1 MKCMTAKQYL
11 RQIRAQNRR
20 IDSLIAEKDRLKQI
34 AEGVSGM
41 SYDSIK
47 VQSARVTPGSRQ
59 TDAVCKLIDL
69 ENRITYE
76 IDRYVDMREDAVRTI
91 DMLPQ
96 GAERELLRYR
106 YLCGLTWE
114 KIAERMNYEVRQIY
128 RLHGRALQHI
138 EAYIP
143 KCQ

>member
-1 MKCMTAKQYL
+1 MTAKQYL

-20 IDSLIAEKDRLKQI
+20 IDSLIAEKDRLKQM

-138 EAYIP
+138 EDYIP

>member
-1 MKCMTAKQYL
+1 MTAKQYL
-11 RQIRAQNRR
+11 RQIRTQNRH
-20 IDSLIAEKDRLKQI
+20 IDSLIAEKDRLKQM

-41 SYDSIK
+41 SYDDVK
-47 VQSARVTPGSRQ
+47 VQFARVTPGNRQ

-69 ENRITYE
+69 EKRITAE
-76 IDRYVDMREDAVRTI
+76 IDRYVDMREEAERCI
-91 DMLPQ
+91 DRLSQ
-96 GAERELLRYR
+96 ETERELLRYR

-128 RLHGRALQHI
+128 RLHGRALQRI
-138 EAYIP
+138 EDYIP

>member
-1 MKCMTAKQYL
+1 MTAKQYL

-20 IDSLIAEKDRLKQI
+20 IDSLIAEKDRLKQM

-41 SYDSIK
+41 SYDDVK
-47 VQSARVTPGSRQ
+47 VQSARVTPGNRQ
-59 TDAVCKLIDL
+59 TDAVCKLIDI
-69 ENRITYE
+69 EERITYE

-138 EAYIP
+138 EDYIP

>member
-1 MKCMTAKQYL
+1 MTAKKYL
-11 RQIRAQNRR
+11 RSIRTQNKC
-20 IDSLIAEKDRLKQI
+20 IDSLIAEKDRLTAI

-59 TDAVCKLIDL
+59 TDAVCKLCDL
-69 ENRITYE
+69 EERITNE
-76 IDRYVDMREDAVRTI
+76 IDMYVDMREEAARAIDKLPEESERTV
-91 DMLPQ
+91 
-96 GAERELLRYR
+96 LRYR
-106 YLCGLTWE
+106 YLCGMTWA

-138 EAYIP
+138 EDYIP